1 MNPEPPAPDL
11 RDWPEDARRLA
22 KRYRLQEVRLE
33 LGDRRLELLKVVN
46 IDDLLDEVT
55 DADQIP
61 FWADLWP
68 ASIGLALHILSQGER
83 LRGKKVLELGAGVGL
98 AGIAARIAGAEVVQS
113 DFSSEALRFTRVNC
127 RRNGV
132 PDHPAL
138 LADWRE
144 FPAEAGTFDLILGAD
159 ILYEKTLHPHLARIF
174 ATALNP
180 GGAVWLADP
189 GRDYAR
195 QFGEAMA
202 GTWRIATD
210 QIPVE
215 YEAKTYRIQL
225 YRLTRGNN

>member
-1 MNPEPPAPDL
+1 MNLQTPPPDL
-11 RDWPEDARRLA
+11 GDWPQDALRLA
-22 KRYRLQEVRLE
+22 ERYRLQEVRLE
-33 LGDRRLELLKVVN
+33 IGSRRLELLKVVN
-46 IDDLLDEVT
+46 IDDLLDKVT

-68 ASIGLALHILSQGER
+68 ASIGLAAYILSHGER
-83 LRGKKVLELGAGVGL
+83 LRGKRVLELGAGVGL
-98 AGIAARIAGAEVVQS
+98 AGIAGRMAGAEAVQS

-132 PDHPAL
+132 PEEPTL
-138 LADWRE
+138 LADWRQ

-159 ILYEKTLHPHLARIF
+159 ILYEKTLHPYLERIF
-174 ATALNP
+174 ETALNP
-180 GGAVWLADP
+180 GGEVWLADP

-202 GTWRIATD
+202 ATWRIATD

-215 YEAKTYRIQL
+215 YEAKAYRIQL